1 MIKLFNM
8 NDVSIIGWGITIT
21 IAVVGWGIAIIQA
34 LKNRNLQKEIEVKK
48 LRHDA
53 YRTFIMEMD
62 AVSKEIGMMPI
73 TSIKSIMS
81 KCSADLIRIDIGALD
96 SKEQEARC
104 VEDMFNEL
112 WGSLENMLKPIK
124 HISQAIAALDL
135 DATDEL
141 RPMLW
146 ELKDVFLCI
155 DNEWQQAL
163 MTTSKDEEGLEQL
176 AELSKSQK
184 WDRYQVL
191 YNKILQQMRKEC
203 NI

>member
-73 TSIKSIMS
+73 TSIKSI
-81 KCSADLIRIDIGALD
+81 
-96 SKEQEARC
+96 
-104 VEDMFNEL
+104 
-112 WGSLENMLKPIK
+112 
-124 HISQAIAALDL
+124 H
-135 DATDEL
+135 
-141 RPMLW
+141 
-146 ELKDVFLCI
+146 
-155 DNEWQQAL
+155 
-163 MTTSKDEEGLEQL
+163 
-176 AELSKSQK
+176 
-184 WDRYQVL
+184 
-191 YNKILQQMRKEC
+191 
-203 NI
+203 

>member
-1 MIKLFNM
+1 M

-81 KCSADLIRIDIGALD
+81 KCSADLIRIDIGTLD

-146 ELKDVFLCI
+146 ELKDVVLCI

-163 MTTSKDEEGLEQL
+163 MTTSKDEKGLEQL
-176 AELSKSQK
+176 AELSKSKK

>member
-135 DATDEL
+135 DT
-141 RPMLW
+141 
-146 ELKDVFLCI
+146 KDVVLCI
-155 DNEWQQAL
+155 ENEWQQAL

>member
-1 MIKLFNM
+1 M
-8 NDVSIIGWGITIT
+8 NDVLIIGWGIIIT
-21 IAVVGWGIAIIQA
+21 VAVVGWGIAIIQA

-146 ELKDVFLCI
+146 ELKDVVLCI

-163 MTTSKDEEGLEQL
+163 MATSKDEEGLEQL

>member
-1 MIKLFNM
+1 
-8 NDVSIIGWGITIT
+8 
-21 IAVVGWGIAIIQA
+21 
-34 LKNRNLQKEIEVKK
+34 
-48 LRHDA
+48 
-53 YRTFIMEMD
+53 
-62 AVSKEIGMMPI
+62 
-73 TSIKSIMS
+73 
-81 KCSADLIRIDIGALD
+81 
-96 SKEQEARC
+96 
-104 VEDMFNEL
+104 
-112 WGSLENMLKPIK
+112 MLKPIK

-146 ELKDVFLCI
+146 ELKDVVLCI

-176 AELSKSQK
+176 AELSKSKK